1 MQLLTVK
8 ETTQIIDEVVDLV
21 REAVVST
28 MGPNGKLAFIKSGVS
43 TKTTKDGVTV
53 ARSIKFSD
61 ERYEMVNRV
70 ITEPAIKTDRE
81 CGDGTTTTIQLT
93 AALYEVFKKFP
104 SFMESTK
111 AEKLI
116 LAIIKKL
123 QEQAITVDVNDP
135 RLYMMALTSANQDE
149 LLAKTV
155 IDIYKESGNRFP
167 ECELK
172 EHYGTG
178 DKIERI
184 EGRRL
189 DMTYSNPWFGKN
201 HMGGELKL
209 LNYGVVVIDN
219 RLTAL
224 DTGDLYDALD
234 SAIKPRGNA
243 IYPLVLVCRGVEQD
257 VVSQLQKYASAN
269 NHLTRDGVPCVI
281 AVSTNMGGS
290 VGTSQMQDLAVMIN
304 APMLSDVM
312 DLSSTEITMDHPTL
326 ILGSS
331 YSKVI
336 ELDDDDNKRIEEQ
349 AKAIERSIAEYSF
362 TERYS
367 LRARFNEKRIRTLR
381 GEMVTIHVGGETNS
395 EVKERIDRYEDVVK
409 AIKSGLVNGV
419 LPGCGVSIIKAT
431 LAVIKETEKTELNI
445 ALLKAIFKAACSP
458 YVQLMSGIRPFD
470 LDDLFTKAIAD
481 EEYSFPIVVNLAT
494 GDEGNP
500 EDIGIFDTAYATIT
514 ALKGGLQTS
523 KILASTQSLIL
534 GEKFN
539 AVSVIK

>member
-104 SFMESTK
+104 SFMENTK

-116 LAIIKKL
+116 LTIIKKL

-257 VVSQLQKYASAN
+257 VVSQLQKYASVN

-458 YVQLMSGIRPFD
+458 YVQLMTGIRPFD
-470 LDDLFTKAIAD
+470 LDGLFTKAIAD

>member
-104 SFMESTK
+104 SFMENTK

-209 LNYGVVVIDN
+209 TNYGVVVIDN

-224 DTGDLYDALD
+224 DFENLCDTLD
-234 SAIKPRGNA
+234 SAIKPKGKA

-257 VVSQLQKYASAN
+257 VVSQLQKYAAAN
-269 NHLTRDGVPCVI
+269 NHLTRDRVPCVI

-349 AKAIERSIAEYSF
+349 AKTIERSIAEYSF

-458 YVQLMSGIRPFD
+458 YVQLMTGIRPFD
-470 LDDLFTKAIAD
+470 LDSLFTKAIAN
-481 EEYSFPIVVNLAT
+481 EEYSFPIVINLAT

>member
-104 SFMESTK
+104 SFMENTK

-219 RLTAL
+219 RLAAL

-257 VVSQLQKYASAN
+257 VVSQLQKYASVN

-458 YVQLMSGIRPFD
+458 YVQLMTGIRPFD
-470 LDDLFTKAIAD
+470 LDGLFTKAIAD
-481 EEYSFPIVVNLAT
+481 EEYSFPIVINLAT

>member
-104 SFMESTK
+104 SFMENTK

-224 DTGDLYDALD
+224 DTGNLYDALD
-234 SAIKPRGNA
+234 SAIRPRGNA

-458 YVQLMSGIRPFD
+458 YVQLMTGIRPFD
-470 LDDLFTKAIAD
+470 LDSLFTKAIAN
-481 EEYSFPIVVNLAT
+481 EEYSFPIVINLAT

>member
-104 SFMESTK
+104 SFMENTK

-234 SAIKPRGNA
+234 SAIKPRGKA
-243 IYPLVLVCRGVEQD
+243 IYPLILVCRGVEQD
-257 VVSQLQKYASAN
+257 VVSQLQKYASVN

-381 GEMVTIHVGGETNS
+381 GEMVAIHVGGETNS

-458 YVQLMSGIRPFD
+458 YVQLMTGIRPFD
-470 LDDLFTKAIAD
+470 LDGLFTKAIAD

>member
-104 SFMESTK
+104 SFMENTK

-257 VVSQLQKYASAN
+257 VVSQLQKYASVN

-458 YVQLMSGIRPFD
+458 YVQLMTGIRPFD
-470 LDDLFTKAIAD
+470 LDSLFTKAIAN
-481 EEYSFPIVVNLAT
+481 EEYSFPIVINLAT

>member
-1 MQLLTVK
+1 
-8 ETTQIIDEVVDLV
+8 
-21 REAVVST
+21 
-28 MGPNGKLAFIKSGVS
+28 
-43 TKTTKDGVTV
+43 
-53 ARSIKFSD
+53 
-61 ERYEMVNRV
+61 
-70 ITEPAIKTDRE
+70 
-81 CGDGTTTTIQLT
+81 
-93 AALYEVFKKFP
+93 
-104 SFMESTK
+104 
-111 AEKLI
+111 
-116 LAIIKKL
+116 
-123 QEQAITVDVNDP
+123 
-135 RLYMMALTSANQDE
+135 
-149 LLAKTV
+149 
-155 IDIYKESGNRFP
+155 
-167 ECELK
+167 
-172 EHYGTG
+172 
-178 DKIERI
+178 
-184 EGRRL
+184 
-189 DMTYSNPWFGKN
+189 
-201 HMGGELKL
+201 
-209 LNYGVVVIDN
+209 
-219 RLTAL
+219 
-224 DTGDLYDALD
+224 
-234 SAIKPRGNA
+234 
-243 IYPLVLVCRGVEQD
+243 
-257 VVSQLQKYASAN
+257 
-269 NHLTRDGVPCVI
+269 
-281 AVSTNMGGS
+281 
-290 VGTSQMQDLAVMIN
+290 
-304 APMLSDVM
+304 M

-458 YVQLMSGIRPFD
+458 YVQLMTGIRPFD
-470 LDDLFTKAIAD
+470 LDSLFTKAIAN
-481 EEYSFPIVVNLAT
+481 EEYSFPIVINLAT

>member
-104 SFMESTK
+104 SFMENTK

-257 VVSQLQKYASAN
+257 VVSQLQKYAAAN
-269 NHLTRDGVPCVI
+269 NHLTRDRVPCVI

-458 YVQLMSGIRPFD
+458 YVQLMTGIRPFD
-470 LDDLFTKAIAD
+470 LDGLFTKAIAD
-481 EEYSFPIVVNLAT
+481 EEYSFPVVINLAT

>member
-104 SFMESTK
+104 SFMENTK

-257 VVSQLQKYASAN
+257 VVSQLQKYASVN

-458 YVQLMSGIRPFD
+458 YVQLMTGIRPFD
-470 LDDLFTKAIAD
+470 LDGLFTKAIAD
-481 EEYSFPIVVNLAT
+481 EEYSFPIVINLAT

>member
-104 SFMESTK
+104 SFMENTK

-257 VVSQLQKYASAN
+257 VVSQLQKYASVN

-458 YVQLMSGIRPFD
+458 YVQLMTGIRPFD
-470 LDDLFTKAIAD
+470 LDGLFTKAIAD
-481 EEYSFPIVVNLAT
+481 EEYSFPVVINLAT